1 MMMGKPKIIAAC
13 DIGSSKICTL
23 IGKYDDQE
31 DSISIV
37 GIGEDESKG
46 IKKGVI
52 VNIEAT
58 TKSIKKST
66 EEAEIM
72 SGIEVDSLIV
82 NIGGDHLFGI
92 NSKGVVAITGKNNEV
107 SEDDI
112 VRVIEAARTIVVPKG
127 REIIHVL
134 EQEYIVDNQDAIK
147 NPLGMSGVRLEGSCH
162 LVTGSSALI
171 KNLKSAIA
179 RANYNI
185 NDLVISSIAS
195 AEACLM
201 EDEKELGVLLVD
213 IGAETTDII
222 CFYNGSVYHTSVI
235 PMGSFNIT
243 KDIAILLKVP
253 IKEAEKI
260 KIFAGYAN
268 SDDIDETEK
277 FELPQIGASPARL
290 EKRKYLSQI
299 IEERLKD
306 IFSLV
311 VDQII
316 NNNLKDYI
324 TAGIVITGGGSK
336 IKGLES
342 FCNKFLNYPVRLG
355 KPVGFKTVDN
365 RVYDPQYSVA
375 YGLLKLVKFDKED
388 YKKEENGGI
397 LKSLKKFMDFFK
409 S

>member
-1 MMMGKPKIIAAC
+1 MSKNKLIASC

-23 IGKYDDQE
+23 IGKIDEQDD
-31 DSISIV
+31 SVSVV

-46 IKKGVI
+46 IKKGII

-58 TKSIKKST
+58 TKSIRKAT

-72 SGIEVDSLIV
+72 SGIEVDSLII
-82 NIGGDHLFGI
+82 NIGGDHLLGI

-112 VRVIEAARTIVVPKG
+112 ARVIEAARTVVIPKG

-134 EQEYIVDNQDAIK
+134 EQEYIVDNQEAIK

-171 KNLKSAIA
+171 KNLKSSIA

-185 NDLVISSIAS
+185 ADLVISSLAAS
-195 AEACLM
+195 EACLM

-222 CFYNGSVYHTSVI
+222 CFNNGSIYYTGVI

-253 IKEAEKI
+253 VKEAERI
-260 KIFAGYAN
+260 KVVAGYAN
-268 SDDIDETEK
+268 SDDIEETEK

-290 EKRKYLSQI
+290 ENKKYLAQI
-299 IEERLKD
+299 IEERLKE
-306 IFSLV
+306 IFSII
-311 VDQII
+311 VDKII
-316 NNNLKDYI
+316 ENNLKDLI
-324 TAGIVITGGGSK
+324 SAGIVITGGGAK
-336 IKGLES
+336 IKGIES
-342 FCNKFLNYPVRLG
+342 FCNKFINYPVRIG
-355 KPVGFKTVDN
+355 KPFGFKTVDN
-365 RVYDPQYSVA
+365 KIFDPQYSVA
-375 YGLLKLVKFDKED
+375 YGLLKLAKGEKEEIKKED
-388 YKKEENGGI
+388 NGGI
-397 LKSLKKFMDFFK
+397 FKSLKKFMDFFK

>member
-1 MMMGKPKIIAAC
+1 MVKSKIIASC
-13 DIGSSKICTL
+13 DVGSSKICTF
-23 IGKYDDQE
+23 IGRYDEED
-31 DSISIV
+31 DSIAVI

-58 TKSIKKST
+58 TKSIKKAT

-72 SGIEVDSLIV
+72 SGIEVNSLIV
-82 NIGGDHLFGI
+82 NIGGDHLLGI

-107 SEDDI
+107 STDDI
-112 VRVIEAARTIVVPKG
+112 SRVIDAARTIVIPKG

-147 NPLGMSGVRLEGSCH
+147 NPLGMSGVRLEASCH

-171 KNLKSAIA
+171 KNLKSSIS

-185 NDLVISSIAS
+185 NDLVISSLAAS
-195 AEACLM
+195 EACLT

-213 IGAETTDII
+213 IGAETTDVI

-235 PMGSFNIT
+235 SMGSLNVT

-253 IKEAEKI
+253 IKEAERI
-260 KIFAGYAN
+260 KIIHGYAN
-268 SDDIDETEK
+268 SDDISEDEK
-277 FELPQIGASPARL
+277 FDLPQIGANPARF
-290 EKRKYLSQI
+290 ESKKYLSQI

-306 IFSLV
+306 IFSLI
-311 VDQII
+311 VDQIV
-316 NNNLKDYI
+316 NYNLKDYI
-324 TAGIVITGGGSK
+324 SSGIVITGGGAK
-336 IKGLES
+336 IKGIES
-342 FCNKFLNYPVRLG
+342 FCNKFLNYPVRIG
-355 KPVGFKTVDN
+355 KPYGFKSVDN
-365 RVYDPQYSVA
+365 KVFDPQYSVA
-375 YGLLKLVKFDKED
+375 YGLLKLTKED
-388 YKKEENGGI
+388 LQNVDNDKNSNGF